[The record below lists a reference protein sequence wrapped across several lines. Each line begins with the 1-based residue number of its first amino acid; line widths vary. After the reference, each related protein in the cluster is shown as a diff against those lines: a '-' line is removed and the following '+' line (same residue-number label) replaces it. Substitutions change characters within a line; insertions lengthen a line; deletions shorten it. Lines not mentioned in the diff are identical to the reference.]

1 MAFFSMKNKNSLKY
15 IKFNFQGTYLLWAPA
30 ACIISVYLQ
39 HLGGQEDLCF
49 KAFIAAYE
57 HGLRITSSHSPLSLN
72 IKTLVF
78 SKEGK
83 EGRKRV
89 RKRREEVGKGRDR

>member
-1 MAFFSMKNKNSLKY
+1 MKY
-15 IKFNFQGTYLLWAPA
+15 IRFNFQGTYFLWALP

-39 HLGGQEDLCF
+39 HLGGQEDLCL
-49 KAFIAAYE
+49 KAFVAAYE

-83 EGRKRV
+83 EGRKGV
-89 RKRREEVGKGRDR
+89 IKRREEVGEGRDRWND

>member
-1 MAFFSMKNKNSLKY
+1 MKKKNGLKY
-15 IKFNFQGTYLLWAPA
+15 IGFHFQGTYLPWALP

-39 HLGGQEDLCF
+39 HLGGQEDLCI

-72 IKTLVF
+72 VETLF
-78 SKEGK
+78 F
-83 EGRKRV
+83 R
-89 RKRREEVGKGRDR
+89 

>member
-1 MAFFSMKNKNSLKY
+1 MAFFSMKKKNGLKY
-15 IKFNFQGTYLLWAPA
+15 IKFNLQGTYLLWALA
-30 ACIISVYLQ
+30 ACIIQ

-57 HGLRITSSHSPLSLN
+57 RGLRITSSHSPLSLN

-89 RKRREEVGKGRDR
+89 RKRREEVGEARDRWND